1 MNKKFFIYMAVVLA
15 ITLGIYAYVGG
26 FSSVDITKA
35 TSEQTFVV
43 GRYYQGNPE
52 SKELGERFTEVGQLV
67 EKKQLTGDFA
77 GIYYNKPTKETKLLK
92 AFIGVAVADSTVAV
106 PQGFEL
112 RVVPAGQPVLLG
124 KSEASVM
131 LAPKLIYEALFDYAE
146 EHKLALQE
154 FYVER
159 FPEGKP
165 AQIQVF
171 LK

>member
-15 ITLGIYAYVGG
+15 LAVGVYAYVGG
-26 FSSVDITKA
+26 FSSVAISKT
-35 TSEQTFVV
+35 TSEQIFVV

-52 SKELGERFTEVGQLV
+52 AKELSERFTEVGQLV

-77 GIYYNKPTKETKLLK
+77 GIYFNQPTKETKLLK

-106 PQGFEL
+106 PPGFEL
-112 RVVPAGQPVLLG
+112 RVVPAGKPVLEG
-124 KSEASVM
+124 TSEASMM
-131 LAPKLIYEALFDYAE
+131 LAPKKIYEALFAYAAE
-146 EHKLALQE
+146 NNIGLQE
-154 FYVER
+154 LYVER